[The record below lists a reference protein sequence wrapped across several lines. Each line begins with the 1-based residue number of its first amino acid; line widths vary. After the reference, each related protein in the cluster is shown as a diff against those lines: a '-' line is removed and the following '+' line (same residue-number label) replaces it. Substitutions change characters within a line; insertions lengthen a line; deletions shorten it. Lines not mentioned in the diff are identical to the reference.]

1 MFKYTKAGIN
11 IIINDIKNLSKILKY
26 VTLIGTAIYY
36 LIAIILNIGYLA
48 VNIILATLFTAY
60 TIFDFLTDKNKNKK
74 TRKIVGRSYTW
85 ISIGLRAFTLCATLY
100 GMYLGTS
107 NTSAISIILTTLIII
122 LWVLEVL
129 FEVIAQYITD
139 KAKLIMTGF
148 QKDTEF
154 ITKVKNFFK
163 SGENKAE
170 LISDDDE
177 NIIILEKQLEKQ
189 EEEKIKQK
197 EEEKKRKEEEKK
209 NKAA

>member
-60 TIFDFLTDKNKNKK
+60 TIFDFLTDKKKNKK